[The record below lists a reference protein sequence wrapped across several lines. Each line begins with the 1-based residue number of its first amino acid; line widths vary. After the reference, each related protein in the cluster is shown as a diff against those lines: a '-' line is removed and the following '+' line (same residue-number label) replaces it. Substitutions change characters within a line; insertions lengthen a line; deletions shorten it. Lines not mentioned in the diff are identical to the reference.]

1 MAWLVPL
8 VRERNVNPERVVLV
22 GFSRGAQ
29 VAMIAAGADRRFAGV
44 VLLHGGHFDANE
56 TGHRAAAV
64 HDQRHQ

>member
-1 MAWLVPL
+1 
-8 VRERNVNPERVVLV
+8 
-22 GFSRGAQ
+22 
-29 VAMIAAGADRRFAGV
+29 V